1 MRKIR
6 KGDEV
11 IVIAGKDKSRRGT
24 VEKVLSNDKVIVK
37 DINVAKH
44 HVKPN
49 PQKGISGGIVGKE
62 AALNISNVALF
73 NSETGKA
80 DRVGFRVEDGK
91 KIRFFKS
98 NNKAVDV

>member
-1 MRKIR
+1 MRKIK

>member
-1 MRKIR
+1 MRKIK

-37 DINVAKH
+37 DINIAKH

-62 AALNISNVALF
+62 AALNVSNVALF
-73 NSETGKA
+73 NVETGKA